1 MSALD
6 QLKERTNKRVA
17 KLRKERKM
25 KKGNEKELQKVRKE
39 VFKTIKAIYIEPLAS
54 RAPPTFCESSESFGE
69 SRNVE

>member
-25 KKGNEKELQKVRKE
+25 KKGNEKEL
-39 VFKTIKAIYIEPLAS
+39 
-54 RAPPTFCESSESFGE
+54 
-69 SRNVE
+69 